1 MPTFD
6 TPLPISASIRLVVG
20 DIRIVGSDRADT
32 VIAVSPSDD
41 RHEPD
46 ISAAERTRVEY
57 SDGTLQVIGTKGWGL
72 SPSRKTGSVQVSIEL
87 PAGSQVEAVCGLGT
101 ILGGG
106 RLGECRLRT
115 GAGDIRLQD
124 ASGLD
129 LETGLGTI
137 AAERI
142 SGDVACTTAS
152 GRIRIVA
159 IEGRAQVKNSNGATW
174 IGEAI
179 GPLRVKAANGG
190 VSVDH
195 AHSDVNAAT
204 ANGDVRLGCVG
215 QGAVDLKT
223 ALGSIEVGIP
233 TGTAALLDLHTSFG
247 TVHNDMDP
255 SAGPA
260 SADATVTINAQ
271 TSAGDIVI
279 SRSSASDG

>member
-1 MPTFD
+1 MVLHDPAGLLGLAGED
-6 TPLPISASIRLVVG
+6 RAHQPAVVVG
-20 DIRIVGSDRADT
+20 AVVDIPAQDRYGG
-32 VIAVSPSDD
+32 
-41 RHEPD
+41 EQ
-46 ISAAERTRVEY
+46 
-57 SDGTLQVIGTKGWGL
+57 L
-72 SPSRKTGSVQVSIEL
+72 VQ
-87 PAGSQVEAVCGLGT
+87 
-101 ILGGG
+101 
-106 RLGECRLRT
+106 CRLRT

-190 VSVDH
+190 GSVDH